1 MYEATLKNGRSLH
14 ERAASVHD
22 RQHLENLLAELKDTW
37 DTISGKSME
46 RQHKLEEALLFSGRF
61 TDALQAL
68 NDWLYRAE
76 PQLAEDVPVGGD
88 KDMVNNLIDKHKAFQ
103 KELGKRA
110 GCIRTLKRSVRDL
123 TRSSTAD
130 AHWLQEQMDE
140 LEGRWEAVCKLSVSK
155 QDRLEAALQ
164 QAEKFDGLVHAFME
178 RLTEAERI
186 LKYGIVPEDEDG
198 LRAFSKQHKESM
210 DALEAHAMELQNIH
224 CLGEEIL
231 ASCHPDSIITLKSWI
246 SVTKTR
252 YEEVQTWAQ
261 QQGQKIQS
269 SLAALEAEK
278 EEVQRLLDWIGS
290 AEEALNLREQ
300 EPLPD
305 NTEQNQEL
313 IDQHQ
318 VFTEELNKKFP
329 EVEQATKSCKHKSIS
344 KQQVS
349 PSKRPVTKRRSAMKL
364 QPPAPVPLDHL
375 DPQTPQLS
383 QLISQWQ
390 KLWLLTVARQTRL
403 DQHHKMLREME
414 EFANFDFNIWRK
426 RYMLWISHL
435 KSRILDVFRSIDR
448 DQDGRISRKEFI
460 DYVLASKFPTNSLEM
475 NAVANIFDMNSDGF
489 IDYYEFVS
497 ALHPSRDPY
506 RKTLDADQINEEVS
520 RQVSQCNCPKRFQVE
535 QISANRYR
543 FGDSQQLRM
552 VRILRSTLM
561 VRVGGG
567 WTALDE
573 FLVKNDP
580 CRVKGRT
587 NLKIKEKY
595 LSPSG
600 SSSKGLT
607 VSRSN
612 SSLSLYSSASAPT
625 SPMTRKAL
633 LRRSY
638 SGDRCLRPRSSIA
651 ALGSD
656 LQFVTTGDD
665 NSPSP
670 SDEAERL
677 PT

>member
-1 MYEATLKNGRSLH
+1 MG
-14 ERAASVHD
+14 
-22 RQHLENLLAELKDTW
+22 
-37 DTISGKSME
+37 
-46 RQHKLEEALLFSGRF
+46 
-61 TDALQAL
+61 
-68 NDWLYRAE
+68 
-76 PQLAEDVPVGGD
+76 
-88 KDMVNNLIDKHKAFQ
+88 
-103 KELGKRA
+103 
-110 GCIRTLKRSVRDL
+110 
-123 TRSSTAD
+123 
-130 AHWLQEQMDE
+130 E

-164 QAEKFDGLVHAFME
+164 QAEKFDGLVHSFME
-178 RLTEAERI
+178 RLTEVERV
-186 LKYGIVPEDEDG
+186 LKYGVIPEEEEG
-198 LRAFSKQHKESM
+198 LLAFRTQHRESM
-210 DALEAHAMELQNIH
+210 SVLQAQAVDLEKIQ

-252 YEEVQTWAQ
+252 YEEVQTWAE
-261 QQGQKIQS
+261 QQGQKIQA
-269 SLAALEAEK
+269 SLAALEAER
-278 EEVQRLLDWIGS
+278 EDVQRLLDWISS

-300 EPLPD
+300 EPLPEA
-305 NTEQNQEL
+305 TEQNQEL
-313 IDQHQ
+313 IEQHT
-318 VFTEELNKKFP
+318 VFMEELNKKFP
-329 EVEQATKSCKHKSIS
+329 EVEHATKTCKHKRIS

-349 PSKRPVTKRRSAMKL
+349 PRKRPLTKRRSNLKL
-364 QPPAPVPLDHL
+364 QPAVPVPLEHL

-390 KLWLLTVARQTRL
+390 KLWLLAVARQNRL
-403 DQHHKMLREME
+403 EQHQQTLKEME

-426 RYMLWISHL
+426 RYIQWISHL

-448 DQDGRISRKEFI
+448 DQDGRITQKEFV

-475 NAVANIFDMNSDGF
+475 NAVASIFDVNSDGF

-520 RQVSQCNCPKRFQVE
+520 RQVSQCNCPRRFQVE

-595 LSPSG
+595 LSPAG
-600 SSSKGLT
+600 STSKGLT

-625 SPMTRKAL
+625 SPMTHKAL
-633 LRRSY
+633 LRRSF
-638 SGDRCLRPRSSIA
+638 SGDRCMRPRSSIA

-656 LQFVTTGDD
+656 LQFVTAGED

-670 SDEAERL
+670 SDDAEKL